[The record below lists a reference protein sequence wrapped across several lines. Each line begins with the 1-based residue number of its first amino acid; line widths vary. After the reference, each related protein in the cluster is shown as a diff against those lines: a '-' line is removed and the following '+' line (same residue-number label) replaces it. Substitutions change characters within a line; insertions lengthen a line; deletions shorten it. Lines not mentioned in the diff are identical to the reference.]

1 MSKQNQ
7 NNLYIGFLAIGLCLT
22 ILAGCDMS
30 FMNQEAKTPPPPPQ
44 YPQEFLHEDWPA
56 ENFEGVVKVG
66 RKYRLR
72 PADKI
77 EIIYNVK
84 TLKKP
89 RDYQLKIRDV
99 LNVTFPFHKEL
110 NQENLEVQSD
120 GTIQLNLLG
129 SVAVFDQTIQAV
141 QQDLTDRYAK
151 LIKKPNLT
159 ITFKESKRDI
169 KDLRQAITTSP
180 RGQSRLVPVTP
191 DGTVALPLIGTVA
204 VGDKTVDEVHDEI
217 NDLYQDKGLTDLD
230 VTVNLHTIAP
240 LRVYVLGE
248 VRKPGLVL
256 SETGTDSD
264 INHLSLIQAMAEA
277 GSYSPQRAELSKVL
291 LVRNAGVPRPQVA
304 VVNLF
309 QLFENR
315 TLAVGKPFLPDST
328 NFRRDIWLKD
338 GDVIYVPTKEIAK
351 RADYI
356 EYVWT
361 RSIYAVV
368 PFSSTANYTVGDSVD
383 WLGPN

>member
-1 MSKQNQ
+1 MSETNR
-7 NNLYIGFLAIGLCLT
+7 NSLNIGLLAIGIVMAMLS
-22 ILAGCDMS
+22 GCDMS
-30 FMNQEAKTPPPPPQ
+30 FDNQEAKTPPPPK
-44 YPQEFLHEDWPA
+44 YPQEFLHDDWPA
-56 ENFEGVVKVG
+56 ENFEGVVKVE

-72 PADKI
+72 PSDKI
-77 EIIYNVK
+77 EIIYNVR
-84 TLKKP
+84 TLKKT
-89 RDYQLKIRDV
+89 RDYRLKIRDV

-110 NQENLEVQSD
+110 NQENLEVQTD

-129 SVAVFDQTIQAV
+129 SVEVFDKTIQNI
-141 QQDLTDRYAK
+141 QKELTDRYSK
-151 LIKKPNLT
+151 LIKQPNVT
-159 ITFKESKRDI
+159 ITFKASRRDI
-169 KDLRQAITTSP
+169 SDLREAITTSP

-191 DGTVALPLIGTVA
+191 DGTVALPLIGTVS
-204 VGDKTVDEVHDEI
+204 VGGRTVDEVHKEI
-217 NDLYQDKGLTDLD
+217 NELYHEKGLTDLE
-230 VTVNLHTIAP
+230 VTVNLHTISP

-291 LVRNAGVPRPQVA
+291 LVRNTGVPRPQVA
-304 VVNLF
+304 VINLF
-309 QLFENR
+309 QLFENQ
-315 TLAVGKPFLPDST
+315 TQNAGKPFLPDST
-328 NFRRDIWLKD
+328 EFRRDIWLKD
-338 GDVIYVPTKEIAK
+338 GDVIYVPTKTIAK

-361 RSIYAVV
+361 RSIYAVL

>member
-1 MSKQNQ
+1 MSLTNRQN
-7 NNLYIGFLAIGLCLT
+7 LFLGLLGLGLCLT
-22 ILAGCDMS
+22 FLSGCDMS
-30 FMNQEAKTPPPPPQ
+30 FMDEEAQVPPPPQ

-56 ENFEGVVKVG
+56 ENFEGMVKIE

-77 EIIYNVK
+77 EIIYNVR

-89 RDYQLKIRDV
+89 RDYRLKIRDV
-99 LNVTFPFHKEL
+99 LNVTFPFHKDL
-110 NQENLEVQSD
+110 NQQDLEVQSD

-129 SVAVFDQTIQAV
+129 SVEVFDKTIQEV
-141 QQDLTDRYAK
+141 QKELTTRYSA
-151 LIKKPNLT
+151 LIKQPNVTL
-159 ITFKESKRDI
+159 TFKESKRDI
-169 KDLRQAITTSP
+169 RDLREAITTSP

-191 DGTVALPLIGTVA
+191 DGTVALPLVGTVM
-204 VGDKTVDEVHDEI
+204 VGGKTVDEVHEEI
-217 NDLYQDKGLTDLD
+217 NILYHEKGLTDLE

-256 SETGTDSD
+256 SQTGTDSD
-264 INHLSLIQAMAEA
+264 INHLSLVQALAEA
-277 GSYSPQRAELSKVL
+277 GSYSPARAEMSKVL
-291 LVRNAGVPRPQVA
+291 LVRNQGVPRPQVA
-304 VVNLF
+304 VVNLY
-309 QLFENR
+309 QLFENQ
-315 TLAVGKPFLPDST
+315 AMAAGKPFLPDST
-328 NFRRDIWLKD
+328 AFRRDVWLRD

-361 RSIYAVV
+361 RSIYAVL
-368 PFSSTANYTVGDSVD
+368 PFSATANYTVGDSVD